1 MKHSVLIAIAMI
13 ATALGHATTALAQT
27 GRPNILVTK
36 RFCGRWHIF
45 HRFVAWLRPDG
56 ILIFDVREWTRTLD
70 RYSKNPLHRRI
81 IELPTGKLEFQSE
94 TVLNLQS
101 RRLCIRERF
110 DIERNGVQTSTE
122 NDFVMRCWT
131 PEEIAAHLSHAGLDP
146 IATHSTYGEA
156 DLAWSD
162 RLVVVA
168 LKRVHAPYVSTQ

>member
-1 MKHSVLIAIAMI
+1 MTQEKSQRKVVRINGKGQPAVITANKESPSV
-13 ATALGHATTALAQT
+13 
-27 GRPNILVTK
+27 
-36 RFCGRWHIF
+36 
-45 HRFVAWLRPDG
+45 
-56 ILIFDVREWTRTLD
+56 
-70 RYSKNPLHRRI
+70 
-81 IELPTGKLEFQSE
+81 
-94 TVLNLQS
+94 QS

-146 IATHSTYGEA
+146 IVTHSTYGEA